1 MKNYQFLCPALLL
14 CVVACGGGSGTSPG
28 QPAGTGGSP
37 TADPVVNPTLMPIT
51 INGVAM
57 DGYLKGARAF
67 LDLNDDGNYQD
78 GEPMAMTDSAGGF
91 ALSATAAQ
99 IAAHSVVVSAIAG
112 QTVDQDNPGVA
123 LTKSFTML
131 APPGKPEVVSP
142 ITTSV
147 VAKVAAG
154 QTLSQ
159 AETAVKS
166 DLGLAAVDVYKN
178 YVSAKASNPD
188 YQKMHNIASAMAEVA
203 KTVEASNPAFTRS
216 QKLQQVS
223 SSVSTEVLTRLP
235 AIKEALDANAAKTV
249 IVGSVSVS
257 ALQLYAAAANL
268 TSQLDM
274 ASNTLTLRWNDSF
287 PVPTRYDIKSQNA
300 DGSFTLLESVMGAL
314 GSNSVLSW
322 QRVLTSNAVYR
333 VEAVASSTS
342 VTLMTP
348 QKQSTVAGT
357 VPTSTPTI
365 ELSVDEPAS
374 GSVQLSIGGGL
385 AYQSVAWYSDLRLI
399 GTSTS
404 GVGNPFTWNTST
416 ETNNTHLVMA
426 KIQLATDSFTEVRRN
441 ISVANSN
448 LALSATV
455 NGTTGT
461 INIDVSA
468 SSEYGVA
475 RVEASFDG
483 ATATS
488 LTEPNACSRFCNGNN
503 LFRFNVN
510 AATAG
515 SGSHSMVITAID
527 KKGARKSQ
535 TVQVPIANLP
545 LLTLSSPGDG
555 ALVNGILRVSGT
567 STSDRAGA
575 VTVTASLRDYQFLS
589 TTDSSFTGT
598 MDLTSLAAG
607 PYTLTLRA
615 TDSSKAVTVL
625 QRTISVTSSAALAY
639 TPLFDLGA
647 GGQLIKVDEANPAQ
661 LLYKAEDGSYRVRNT
676 TSGNEVTL
684 QGASGIPH
692 LYNWAMDGGYVYVE
706 GGFLGSTGTGYA
718 DCPLVCIYQWSPSG
732 LKTNLSSN
740 NPNAV
745 SSKVGGGRAYE
756 QYPRAHSGNVIWI
769 NAAGSNPGTFTLYR
783 VANGTYSTITQPSGA
798 NYLINTEYDF
808 FVDSSGN
815 VVFFY
820 GAQTSGSGTAST
832 FDVYRWSSTSNTST
846 KLSSGGARNIYP
858 KTDGQRVVWQQTLT
872 AGDGPTKLLSQSA
885 SGGAVSTLTSSAGN
899 HLSRDGVTAWLETST
914 STSSGRLGG
923 TVTTVT
929 GLKAISGSDEVST
942 ISSLAGVNL
951 YAVGGGQ
958 VVFGEAG
965 KIYSWNASTKKSSLR
980 LETAPGQVMVSGS
993 TMYFVMGSTQK
1004 VYKLALD

>member
-1 MKNYQFLCPALLL
+1 MKNYQFLIPALLL

-28 QPAGTGGSP
+28 QPAGTGGSL
-37 TADPVVNPTLMPIT
+37 TADPVVNPAPTPIT
-51 INGVAM
+51 INGVAI

-112 QTVDQDNPGVA
+112 QTVDQDTPGVA

-404 GVGNPFTWNTST
+404 GVGNPLTWNTST

-475 RVEASFDG
+475 RVEAAFDG

-488 LTEPNACSRFCNGNN
+488 LTEPNACSRYCNGNN

-567 STSDRAGA
+567 NTSDKAGA

-647 GGQLIKVDEANPAQ
+647 GGQLLAAKDDH
-661 LLYKAEDGSYRVRNT
+661 LLYRS
-676 TSGNEVTL
+676 
-684 QGASGIPH
+684 ASGSIS
-692 LYNWAMDGGYVYVE
+692 LRNESAGTEVVLSGDAAATRYLQDWQISNGYVYAN
-706 GGFLGSTGTGYA
+706 GKGS
-718 DCPLVCIYQWSPSG
+718 DCPKACVYQWLPQG
-732 LKTNLSSN
+732 TMRNLSST
-740 NPNAV
+740 NPFSV
-745 SSKVGGGRAYE
+745 SPSDMGGRAYDR
-756 QYPRAHSGNVIWI
+756 YAVAHDGFVIWVNDQANTAPQLGGAGWYTLYDI
-769 NAAGSNPGTFTLYR
+769 AKGTASKISAPAGSRFVGN
-783 VANGTYSTITQPSGA
+783 NG
-798 NYLINTEYDF
+798 YDF
-808 FVDSSGN
+808 FVEANGTLS
-815 VVFFY
+815 FY
-820 GAQTSGSGTAST
+820 YWARYGFVDISAI
-832 FDVYRWSSTSNTST
+832 FDVYRWSSDTNTST
-846 KLSSGGARNIYP
+846 KLISGTTIRP
-858 KTDGQRVVWQQTLT
+858 KTDRARWIWQQPASGGTGAST
-872 AGDGPTKLLSQSA
+872 LLSQPLN
-885 SGGAVSTLTSSAGN
+885 GGASTTLTSSAGN
-899 HLSRDGVTAWLETST
+899 YLSRDGVTAWLETST

-923 TVTTVT
+923 TATTVT
-929 GLKAISGSDEVST
+929 GLKAISGNDEVST

-980 LETAPGQVMVSGS
+980 LETAPSQVMVSAS
-993 TMYFVMGSTQK
+993 TMYFVMGSAQK